1 MRRKRIMRNN
11 LLWSLIIV
19 GVLLTLSGIIL
30 GVVGAEVLNIPFVR
44 MDLVPMAVGYCGVLL
59 FAIGVSAI
67 THEKHKTKKQHIEE
81 NDERNIIISQNA
93 KSKAFD
99 LMTIL
104 FSFGLI
110 ALTMFGYMNKV
121 SFFTLIGIFFICQVY
136 WGYQFL
142 KNTKRM

>member
-81 NDERNIIISQNA
+81 NDERNRSEEHTSELQ
-93 KSKAFD
+93 SRFD
-99 LMTIL
+99 LVCRL
-104 FSFGLI
+104 L
-110 ALTMFGYMNKV
+110 LEK
-121 SFFTLIGIFFICQVY
+121 
-136 WGYQFL
+136 
-142 KNTKRM
+142 